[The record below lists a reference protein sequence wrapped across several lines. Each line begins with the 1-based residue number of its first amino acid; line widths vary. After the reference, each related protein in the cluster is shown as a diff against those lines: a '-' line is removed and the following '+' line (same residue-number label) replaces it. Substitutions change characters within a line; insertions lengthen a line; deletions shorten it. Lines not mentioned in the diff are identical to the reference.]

1 MLSYMRSAVGVA
13 CRRLNGSTDCDI
25 CAICQDSLDVPA
37 EIVRMPG
44 CTHVFHGCCLVQ
56 HLMHSQRCPIC
67 RSSLGSDDDEAAV
80 STEHVPRRVTVQEAI
95 HSAQVDENA
104 TSRTMRSLQTIRKWS
119 KTVDKLARDYWR
131 LRRVIRSRHR
141 EAMKCAERDFKANN
155 KDLAAERSKLRKQ
168 LNYARTQR
176 NAARQRL
183 ATNYGY
189 AREL

>member
-1 MLSYMRSAVGVA
+1 
-13 CRRLNGSTDCDI
+13 
-25 CAICQDSLDVPA
+25 
-37 EIVRMPG
+37 MPG

-80 STEHVPRRVTVQEAI
+80 STEHVPRRVTEQEAI
-95 HSAQVDENA
+95 YSAQIDANA

-119 KTVDKLARDYWR
+119 ETVNKVAREYGRIRR
-131 LRRVIRSRHR
+131 LRRSRHR

-155 KDLAAERSKLRKQ
+155 KDLAAERSRLLKK

-176 NAARQRL
+176 NAARRRL
-183 ATNYGY
+183 AANYGY
-189 AREL
+189 ARELY